1 MISLKK
7 KLKKKKRRGEI
18 ATRRRTTTSRSPFY
32 TYDERRKPSLTNSFF
47 VGLAHELY

>member
-7 KLKKKKRRGEI
+7 KLKKKKGGAI